1 MKRVL
6 MRRGSMRRGFWAVAL
21 MAAATVTAGAA
32 EKLSVLR
39 FVVQK
44 EATGKPVRNAS
55 VVLHPINKKGLQAR
69 SGVQLKTDAEGKTEY
84 DGVPYGKL
92 RIQVLAHGFQTFG
105 EDYEVT
111 GPAMEIVIKMKRP
124 TEQYT
129 IYGDTPPEEKKQ

>member
-1 MKRVL
+1 MMKRGL
-6 MRRGSMRRGFWAVAL
+6 MRQWCWAVAL
-21 MAAATVTAGAA
+21 LAAVAVTAGAA
-32 EKLSVLR
+32 EKLSALR

-44 EATGKPVRNAS
+44 EATGKPVRNAA
-55 VVLHPINKKGLQAR
+55 VVLHPVNKKGQQAR

-105 EDYEVT
+105 EDYEVKA
-111 GPAMEIVIKMKRP
+111 PAMEIVIKMKRP

-129 IYGDTPPEEKKQ
+129 IYGDTPPAEKKPQ